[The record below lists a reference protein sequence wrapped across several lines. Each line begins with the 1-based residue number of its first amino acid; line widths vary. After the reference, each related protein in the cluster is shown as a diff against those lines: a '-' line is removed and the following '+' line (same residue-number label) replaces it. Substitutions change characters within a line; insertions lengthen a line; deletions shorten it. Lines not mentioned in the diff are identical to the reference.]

1 MFKNRI
7 VSAFAVAALL
17 GSAAACAGEEEVG
30 VEEGVVGE
38 EGVEPV
44 VIDPATAPPVT
55 QPVAPATAPA
65 AGAFDPALDLN
76 ANGAL
81 DADEGMG
88 DADADGILDRD
99 EVYTPGM

>member
-17 GSAAACAGEEEVG
+17 GSAAACGGEEEVG
-30 VEEGVVGE
+30 VEEGIGE
-38 EGVEPV
+38 EGEIEAGVEPV
-44 VIDPATAPPVT
+44 FVDPAM
-55 QPVAPATAPA
+55 APA
-65 AGAFDPALDLN
+65 AGTFDPALDLN

-81 DADEGMG
+81 DADEGLG
-88 DADADGILDRD
+88 DVDADGILDRD